1 MDAQGALFYSNG
13 VINIVTDLAILPFPA
28 LLVWD
33 LQMKLKNKLAV
44 VILFWLR
51 IMYNA
56 TYQPAVIL
64 TQADN

>member
-28 LLVWD
+28 LIVWD
-33 LQMKLKNKLAV
+33 LQMKLKSKLAV

-51 IMYNA
+51 IVYSA
-56 TYQPAVIL
+56 TYQRIAIL
-64 TQADN
+64 HASR